1 MAVSTCPLTQ
11 SFTYECDSSIGGI
24 KQGSILIAPFVNIT
38 AFTVAAGEITAIT
51 QEATTNFYRYSV
63 KKNIANAVT
72 TENHDPLV
80 GTSFEE
86 TILSFTMNKL
96 SNTKNVEL
104 KLLASQA
111 CVVIY
116 QDQNDIYHALGFD
129 LGAEKMGG
137 TNGSQ
142 TGALVGEHNGYQL
155 AFTDQSKNYPYTVD
169 ATVVAGLV
177 IA

>member
-11 SFTYECDSSIGGI
+11 SFTYDCDDSIGGI

-38 AFTVAAGEITAIT
+38 AFTVTAGEITAIT
-51 QEATTNFYRYSV
+51 QEATTNFYRY
-63 KKNIANAVT
+63 AVT

-142 TGALVGEHNGYQL
+142 TGALIGEHNGYQL

>member
-11 SFTYECDSSIGGI
+11 SFTYDCDDSIGGI

-38 AFTVAAGEITAIT
+38 AFTVAAGEITVIT
-51 QEATTNFYRYSV
+51 QEATTSFYRYSV

-116 QDQNDIYHALGFD
+116 QDQNDIYHALG
-129 LGAEKMGG
+129 GAEKMGG

-142 TGALVGEHNGYQL
+142 TGALIGEHNGYQL

-169 ATVVAGLV
+169 ATVVAGLI